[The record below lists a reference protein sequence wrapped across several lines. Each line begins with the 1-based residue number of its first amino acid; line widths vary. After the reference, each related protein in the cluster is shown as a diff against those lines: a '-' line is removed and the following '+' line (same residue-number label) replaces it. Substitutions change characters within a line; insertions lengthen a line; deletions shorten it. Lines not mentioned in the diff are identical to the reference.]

1 MTLTLSK
8 KDEKQVRMA
17 PILSKKDEKTG
28 QIHDIKH
35 NHVKK

>member
-1 MTLTLSK
+1 MTLILSK

-17 PILSKKDEKTG
+17 PILSKNDEKTG

>member
-1 MTLTLSK
+1 MMLTLSK
-8 KDEKQVRMA
+8 KDEKQVRMT

>member
-17 PILSKKDEKTG
+17 LILSKKDGKTG
-28 QIHDIKH
+28 QIHDVKH